1 MTVTSVT
8 SSGSSPGSSSS
19 NGASSPVAWIAG
31 VGASAG
37 LGAALARRF
46 ASEGFVVA
54 LTGRTQS
61 QLEAV
66 AREISDVGGRAHAF
80 AGDVASEAEIH
91 GIAQKVRALGPLTV
105 AIFNASSGARA
116 PTLELSVDQFTQAW
130 RTSALGG
137 FVFGRE
143 ALGALLANPFEATGA
158 RARGTLLF
166 TGATAALRGKPPFA
180 AFAAAK
186 AALRSL
192 SQSLA
197 REFGPQGV
205 HVAHVV
211 IDGGIDGERLRGNA
225 PQRVAQAGEDGLLQL
240 DAIAESYWQLHV
252 QHRSAWTQ
260 ELDLRPFK
268 EPF

>member
-1 MTVTSVT
+1 MAVTSNTAAAEAAPST
-8 SSGSSPGSSSS
+8 SSP
-19 NGASSPVAWIAG
+19 SPVAWIAG

-46 ASEGFVVA
+46 ASEGFAVA
-54 LTGRTQS
+54 LTGRTPA
-61 QLEAV
+61 QLAAV
-66 AREISDVGGRAHAF
+66 AAEIEAAGGSAHAF
-80 AGDVASEAEIH
+80 AADVASEAEIH

-105 AIFNASSGARA
+105 AIFNAASAVRA
-116 PTLELSVDQFTQAW
+116 PTLELSVEQFTQAW

-137 FVFGRE
+137 FIFGHE
-143 ALGALLANPFEATGA
+143 ALRGLLANPFAADGA
-158 RARGTLLF
+158 HARGTLLF

-211 IDGGIDGERLRGNA
+211 IDGGIDGERLRTGA
-225 PQRVAQAGEDGLLQL
+225 PQRVEQAGDDGLLQL